1 MIVQILIGF
10 QDAGAVAK
18 RARHEVEALLR
29 AGLHVTVISDGHT
42 IDPFADSFPDQF
54 RLVNVWPRALR
65 GLRYRL
71 PGEPIYALLAARA
84 LSRLVANRNVQL
96 VVCHKASLL
105 SAACR
110 VTMVRGIPTIFVIHG
125 LAQEQYSLGVY
136 RDGPMTLRY
145 YRAAERRVF
154 QLPVRCVPVSRYLSR
169 LLLAAGVP
177 SNRITAVHNPV
188 DTGRFLPAS
197 VEEKKIDVLY
207 VGRLSIE
214 KGLRT
219 LLAALR
225 LQTQPLNVVIAGD
238 GPLCKKL
245 QSEAGKRQ

>member
-84 LSRLVANRNVQL
+84 LSL
-96 VVCHKASLL
+96 SL
-105 SAACR
+105 
-110 VTMVRGIPTIFVIHG
+110 IH
-125 LAQEQYSLGVY
+125 
-136 RDGPMTLRY
+136 
-145 YRAAERRVF
+145 
-154 QLPVRCVPVSRYLSR
+154 
-169 LLLAAGVP
+169 
-177 SNRITAVHNPV
+177 I
-188 DTGRFLPAS
+188 
-197 VEEKKIDVLY
+197 
-207 VGRLSIE
+207 
-214 KGLRT
+214 
-219 LLAALR
+219 
-225 LQTQPLNVVIAGD
+225 
-238 GPLCKKL
+238 
-245 QSEAGKRQ
+245 